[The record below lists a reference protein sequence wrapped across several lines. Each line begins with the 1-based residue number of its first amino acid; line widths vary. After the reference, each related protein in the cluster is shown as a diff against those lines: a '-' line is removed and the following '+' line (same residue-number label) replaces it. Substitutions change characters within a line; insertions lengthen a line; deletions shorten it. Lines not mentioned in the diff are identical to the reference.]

1 MSTRKPSLLRIEEVV
16 RILQKE
22 VKSAGGQAE
31 LARKTG
37 VSRPNLNSAIAGRRA
52 PTNDILRALR
62 LRKVFA
68 YEKATRIRNQQPI
81 RLEIVVRLL
90 REEVAESGSQAEWAR
105 QNEVHGP
112 SLNGTVTGKKPPT
125 RDILRALSLR
135 KVFAYERM

>member
-22 VKSAGGQAE
+22 VKNAGGQAE

-90 REEVAESGSQAEWAR
+90 REEVAETGSQAEWAR

-112 SLNGTVTGKKPPT
+112 SLTEPSPARSRRRGT
-125 RDILRALSLR
+125 S
-135 KVFAYERM
+135 